1 MTVAYDDELSEGDDD
16 VDPLEFDS
24 CCPRGVL
31 LALLDSALGEVTGVI
46 NDVWLTMWLK
56 LLLRIIDEW
65 LAYEATISL
74 LELSL
79 LEEDSSLG

>member
-46 NDVWLTMWLK
+46 NDV
-56 LLLRIIDEW
+56 
-65 LAYEATISL
+65 
-74 LELSL
+74 
-79 LEEDSSLG
+79 